1 MIVLQIIAI
10 LCYLFAVLELIL
22 FYGFDID
29 LTGFAYSPVIAIII
43 GSILQSIA
51 KKNNKEE
58 DQEQQ

>member
-10 LCYLFAVLELIL
+10 LCYIFAVLELIL
-22 FYGFDID
+22 FYAFDID
-29 LTGFAYSPVIAIII
+29 LTGFSYSPVIAIII

-51 KKNNKEE
+51 KKNNKDE